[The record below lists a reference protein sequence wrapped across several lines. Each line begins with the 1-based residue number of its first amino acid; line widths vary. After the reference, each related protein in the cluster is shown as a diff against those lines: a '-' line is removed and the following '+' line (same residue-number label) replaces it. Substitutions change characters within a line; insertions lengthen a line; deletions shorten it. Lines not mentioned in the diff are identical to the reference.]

1 MARHRRQSRW
11 MTQAALQALVR
22 FGPEES
28 GLKAAR
34 RDAES
39 AYKTT
44 VRQADA
50 TSAGIQYAI
59 GKVRPKVPRN
69 YDAAGLQAARAAH
82 VADGLSAP
90 GVPDSMKAA
99 IAAERAGFTSETGRV
114 ARAGADGARGPPGAG
129 GGGRGVREDERA
141 ERARV
146 DVDEAVQRHQDLA
159 GERGAFTVA
168 TAQQLK
174 QAAQDRA
181 DTLANQ
187 QAGRH
192 QQNLSRGQSER
203 NSLRSAG
210 IDPDTGKPIP
220 NGKLDPKA
228 KTGPGA
234 KPKTQDEINR
244 IGAASDEID
253 RLRGEIKNFPGAKP
267 SEIRALLLAGD
278 KGSAGTPLH
287 DPATGKPLYNKD
299 GTPKTGKPRPALTP
313 AKSRLLL
320 DIALDLQT
328 KHYVSKENHQKL
340 VRRGLRL
347 RDLGLPSEGGYKQRQ
362 VAARKRRARARN
374 KAAGGKLYGPAF

>member
-1 MARHRRQSRW
+1 

-22 FGPEES
+22 FGPEQS

-50 TSAGIQYAI
+50 TSQGIQYAI
-59 GKVRPKVPRN
+59 GKVRPEVKGN

-82 VADGLSAP
+82 VADASLGA

-99 IAAERAGFTSETGRV
+99 IATERAGFDRRLGESRAQALTELGDRRV
-114 ARAGADGARGPPGAG
+114 QAVEGAG
-129 GGGRGVREDERA
+129 FAKSNAQRVLASSLTKLFERG
-141 ERARV
+141 
-146 DVDEAVQRHQDLA
+146 QDLRR
-159 GERGAFTVA
+159 ESGAFKVA
-168 TAQQLK
+168 TAQQLQ

-192 QQNLSRGQSER
+192 QQNLTRRQSER
-203 NSLRSAG
+203 SSLRSAG

-253 RLRGEIKNFPGAKP
+253 RLRDEIKTFPGASR
-267 SEIRALLLAGD
+267 SEIAAILL
-278 KGSAGTPLH
+278 KGAKDTPLH
-287 DPATGKPLYNKD
+287 DPATGKPAYNKD
-299 GTPKTGKPRPALTP
+299 GTPKVTP
-313 AKSRLLL
+313 GVEKAKSRLLL
-320 DIALDLQT
+320 SVALDLQT
-328 KHYVSKENHQKL
+328 KGYVTKANHQAL

-347 RDLGLPSEGGYKQRQ
+347 RDLGLPSEGGYKKRQ
-362 VAARKRRARARN
+362 ARLPRSRRRLPKPVPN
-374 KAAGGKLYGPAF
+374 SLLNPFG

>member
-1 MARHRRQSRW
+1 VLASSLTKLFERGQDLRR
-11 MTQAALQALVR
+11 
-22 FGPEES
+22 ES
-28 GLKAAR
+28 G
-34 RDAES
+34 
-39 AYKTT
+39 
-44 VRQADA
+44 
-50 TSAGIQYAI
+50 
-59 GKVRPKVPRN
+59 
-69 YDAAGLQAARAAH
+69 
-82 VADGLSAP
+82 
-90 GVPDSMKAA
+90 
-99 IAAERAGFTSETGRV
+99 
-114 ARAGADGARGPPGAG
+114 
-129 GGGRGVREDERA
+129 
-141 ERARV
+141 
-146 DVDEAVQRHQDLA
+146 
-159 GERGAFTVA
+159 AFKVA
-168 TAQQLK
+168 TAQQLQ

-192 QQNLSRGQSER
+192 QQNLTRRQSER
-203 NSLRSAG
+203 SSLRSAG
-210 IDPDTGKPIP
+210 IDPDTRKPIP

>member
-1 MARHRRQSRW
+1 

-22 FGPEES
+22 FGPEQS

-50 TSAGIQYAI
+50 TSQGIQYAI
-59 GKVRPKVPRN
+59 GKVRPEVKGN

-82 VADGLSAP
+82 VADASLGA

-99 IAAERAGFTSETGRV
+99 IATERAGFDRRLGESRAQALTELGDRRV
-114 ARAGADGARGPPGAG
+114 QAVEGAG
-129 GGGRGVREDERA
+129 FAKSNAQRVLASSLTKLFERG
-141 ERARV
+141 
-146 DVDEAVQRHQDLA
+146 QDLRR
-159 GERGAFTVA
+159 ESGAFKVA
-168 TAQQLK
+168 TAQQLQ

-192 QQNLSRGQSER
+192 QQNLTRRQSER
-203 NSLRSAG
+203 SSLRSAG

-267 SEIRALLLAGD
+267 E
-278 KGSAGTPLH
+278 
-287 DPATGKPLYNKD
+287 
-299 GTPKTGKPRPALTP
+299 
-313 AKSRLLL
+313 
-320 DIALDLQT
+320 
-328 KHYVSKENHQKL
+328 
-340 VRRGLRL
+340 
-347 RDLGLPSEGGYKQRQ
+347 
-362 VAARKRRARARN
+362 
-374 KAAGGKLYGPAF
+374 

>member
-1 MARHRRQSRW
+1 

-22 FGPEES
+22 FGPEQS

-50 TSAGIQYAI
+50 TSQGIQYAI
-59 GKVRPKVPRN
+59 GKVRPEVKGN

-82 VADGLSAP
+82 VADASLGA

-99 IAAERAGFTSETGRV
+99 IATERAGFDRRLGESRAQALTELGDRRV
-114 ARAGADGARGPPGAG
+114 QAVEGAG
-129 GGGRGVREDERA
+129 FAKSNAQRVLASSLTKLFERG
-141 ERARV
+141 
-146 DVDEAVQRHQDLA
+146 QDLRR
-159 GERGAFTVA
+159 ESGAFKVA
-168 TAQQLK
+168 TAQQLQ

-192 QQNLSRGQSER
+192 QQNLTRRQSER
-203 NSLRSAG
+203 SSLRSAG

-253 RLRGEIKNFPGAKP
+253 RLRGEIKTFPGASR
-267 SEIRALLLAGD
+267 SEIAAILL
-278 KGSAGTPLH
+278 KGAKDTPLH
-287 DPATGKPLYNKD
+287 DPATGKPRTTRM
-299 GTPKTGKPRPALTP
+299 G
-313 AKSRLLL
+313 
-320 DIALDLQT
+320 
-328 KHYVSKENHQKL
+328 
-340 VRRGLRL
+340 RRR
-347 RDLGLPSEGGYKQRQ
+347 
-362 VAARKRRARARN
+362 
-374 KAAGGKLYGPAF
+374 